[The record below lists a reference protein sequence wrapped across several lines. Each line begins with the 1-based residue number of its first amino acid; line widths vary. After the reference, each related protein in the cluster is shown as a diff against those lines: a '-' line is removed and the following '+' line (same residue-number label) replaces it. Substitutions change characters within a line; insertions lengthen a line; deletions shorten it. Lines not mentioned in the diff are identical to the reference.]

1 MPTISSTPAGREVA
15 SRPLISTAA
24 ETVIENASAKR
35 ARLQAASHAAAE
47 ALTPSDAPLFPER
60 VDTTTPLEK
69 AKPARPT
76 TLSEAAPWLL
86 KPFAQKDVE
95 LKPSATT
102 RDKSKA
108 LASPYCDMRCYF
120 ARLDKICGAENWS
133 HTITLSERGA
143 VCALT
148 IFGVTKSAAGDYPRD
163 AGDENAATSA
173 ESQSFK
179 RACSAFGLGRYL
191 YQIPQTWAPYD
202 EQKRQFI
209 DPQRVVAQMYATLP
223 KSDE

>member
-1 MPTISSTPAGREVA
+1 MHGDDPRLQEI
-15 SRPLISTAA
+15 
-24 ETVIENASAKR
+24 ASAKL
-35 ARLQAASHAAAE
+35 ARKQAEARQAAD
-47 ALTPSDAPLFPER
+47 ALNAR
-60 VDTTTPLEK
+60 RADTTTPLVGRAPLEDLPEPP
-69 AKPARPT
+69 APSRKPARPT
-76 TLSEAAPWLL
+76 TLAEAAPWLL

-108 LASPYCDMRCYF
+108 LASPYADMRVYF

-148 IFGVTKSAAGDYPRD
+148 LFGVTKSAAGDYPRD
-163 AGDENAATSA
+163 ASDENAATSA

-191 YQIPQTWAPYD
+191 YSLPQTWAAYD
-202 EQKRQFI
+202 EQKRQFV
-209 DPQRVVAQMYATLP
+209 DPARVVAQLYASLP
-223 KSDE
+223 KGEDS